1 MRRAPG
7 VGGGGGVSL
16 ARLAVALCCAALA
29 LAPRGAQG
37 DLAADRAALLA
48 FRAAVGPRLPWDA
61 SAASPC
67 GWRGVR
73 CDRAGTRVVALKLPG
88 ASLAGAVPLG
98 TLGNLTALRTLSLRL
113 NALSGGIPA
122 DIGGCAELRYL
133 YLHGNRLEGGIPEGF
148 FGLSLLQRL
157 ELSGNQISGG
167 ASPEFNKLAR
177 LATLYLEN
185 NRLNGTLPPGLDLPK
200 LQLFNM
206 SDNRNLTGPVPVSLA
221 RMPASAFAGTALCG
235 GPLSPCPT
243 PPAPPSPSSPSPP
256 PPAPT
261 NGSRSAKLSTGAI
274 AGIAAG
280 ATVAFLVLIAVIF
293 FLCFQCKRTK
303 ADRSAGMEADADVD
317 GSPISVTVASMDK
330 SATKRSSHA
339 PAGNAKKLVF
349 LGAAPDTAYDLESLL
364 HSSAEVIGKGWLGTT
379 YRATLEGGA
388 ATVAVKRLR
397 SAPIPEREFRDRV
410 TALGALRH
418 ENLVP
423 LRAYFY
429 SREEKLLVYDFVGA
443 GSLCSLL
450 HGSRDGASPARLDF
464 TSRARIALAAA
475 RGVAFVH
482 GAGARS
488 CHGNIKSPNVVVTD
502 ARDGAYVTDN
512 GLLPLV
518 GAHVPLKRVTG
529 YRAPEVS
536 DPRRAS
542 QEADVYSFGVLLL
555 ELLTGKPPVNS
566 VPGSS
571 DGVDLPRWVRTVVQ
585 EEWTAEVFDASIAVE
600 ERVEEEMMR
609 LLQLATECAEDRPD
623 QRPPMAEVAARIEH
637 IIDSAL
643 RKTDTDDDFHSISP

>member
-7 VGGGGGVSL
+7 AGGGASL

-29 LAPRGAQG
+29 PRAAA

-67 GWRGVR
+67 GWRGVG
-73 CDRAGTRVVALKLPG
+73 CDRAGSRVVALKLPG
-88 ASLAGAVPLG
+88 ASLAGAVPPG

-133 YLHGNRLEGGIPEGF
+133 YLHGNRFEGGIPEGF

-157 ELSGNQISGG
+157 VLSGNQISGG
-167 ASPEFNKLAR
+167 VSPEFNKLAR
-177 LATLYLEN
+177 LATLYLQN
-185 NRLNGTLPPGLDLPK
+185 NRLNGTLPAGLDLPK

-206 SDNRNLTGPVPVSLA
+206 SDNGNLTGPVPASLA

-235 GPLSPCPT
+235 GPLSPCTT
-243 PPAPPSPSSPSPP
+243 PPPPPSPSPP

-261 NGSRSAKLSTGAI
+261 DGSKSGKLSTGAI

-280 ATVAFLVLIAVIF
+280 AAVALLVSIGVIF
-293 FLCFQCKRTK
+293 LLCSRCQRTK
-303 ADRSAGMEADADVD
+303 ADRSAAMAADADVD
-317 GSPISVTVASMDK
+317 SSPMSVTVASMDK
-330 SATKRSSHA
+330 SSTKRSSHA

-349 LGAAPDTAYDLESLL
+349 LGAAPDTPYDVESLL
-364 HSSAEVIGKGWLGTT
+364 HSSAEVVGKGWLGTT

-410 TALGALRH
+410 AALDALRH

-429 SREEKLLVYDFVGA
+429 SRDEKLLVYDFVGA
-443 GSLCSLL
+443 GSLCALL
-450 HGSRDGASPARLDF
+450 HGSGGGASPARLDF

-488 CHGNIKSPNVVVTD
+488 CHGNIKSSNVLVTD
-502 ARDGAYVTDN
+502 ARNGAYVTDH
-512 GLLPLV
+512 GLVQLV

-529 YRAPEVS
+529 YRAPEVT

-566 VPGSS
+566 LPGSG
-571 DGVDLPRWVRTVVQ
+571 DGGVDLPRWVRTVVQ

-623 QRPPMAEVAARIEH
+623 RRPPMAEVAARIEH
-637 IIDSAL
+637 IVDSAL

>member
-1 MRRAPG
+1 MRRASG
-7 VGGGGGVSL
+7 AGA
-16 ARLAVALCCAALA
+16 ARGAFHVHLAVALCCAALA
-29 LAPRGAQG
+29 PRAAP
-37 DLAADRAALLA
+37 DLAADQAALLA

-67 GWRGVR
+67 RWRGVG
-73 CDRAGTRVVALKLPG
+73 CDQSGSRVVALQLPG
-88 ASLAGAVPLG
+88 ASLAGAVPPG
-98 TLGNLTALRTLSLRL
+98 TVGNLTALRTLSLRL

-122 DIGGCAELRYL
+122 DIGSCAELRYL
-133 YLHGNRLEGGIPEGF
+133 YLHGNRLDGEIPEGF
-148 FGLSLLQRL
+148 FGLKLLLRL
-157 ELSGNQISGG
+157 DLSNNRLSGGV
-167 ASPEFNKLAR
+167 SPEFNKLAR
-177 LATLYLEN
+177 LATLYLDN
-185 NRLNGTLPPGLDLPK
+185 NSLNGTLPAGLDLK
-200 LQLFNM
+200 NLQLFNV
-206 SDNRNLTGPVPVSLA
+206 SNNPNLTGPVPASLA
-221 RMPASAFAGTALCG
+221 GRPASAFSDTGLCDS
-235 GPLSPCPT
+235 PLRPCPT
-243 PPAPPSPSSPSPP
+243 PPSPPPPPPPPPSPP
-256 PPAPT
+256 PPAAAH
-261 NGSRSAKLSTGAI
+261 GSKSGKLSTGAI

-280 ATVAFLVLIAVIF
+280 AFVAFLVLIAVFF
-293 FLCFQCKRTK
+293 FLCSRCRRTK
-303 ADRSAGMEADADVD
+303 ADRSAGMAADADADADAD
-317 GSPISVTVASMDK
+317 GSPVSVTVASMGK

-339 PAGNAKKLVF
+339 TAGNAKKLVF
-349 LGAAPDTAYDLESLL
+349 LGAAPDTLYDLESLL

-450 HGSRDGASPARLDF
+450 HGSRDGGASPARLDF

-488 CHGNIKSPNVVVTD
+488 CHGNIKSSNVLVT
-502 ARDGAYVTDN
+502 GAGQRRYVTDHGSSN
-512 GLLPLV
+512 SS
-518 GAHVPLKRVTG
+518 RVTG
-529 YRAPEVS
+529 YRAPEAA

-542 QEADVYSFGVLLL
+542 READVYSFGVLLL
-555 ELLTGKPPVNS
+555 EVLTGKPPVNS

-571 DGVDLPRWVRTVVQ
+571 DGVDLPRWVSTVVQ

-600 ERVEEEMMR
+600 ERVEEEMVR
-609 LLQLATECAEDRPD
+609 LLQLATECTDDRANR
-623 QRPPMAEVAARIEH
+623 RPPMAEVAARIEH
-637 IIDSAL
+637 IVDSAL
-643 RKTDTDDDFHSISP
+643 RKSDTDDDFHSISP